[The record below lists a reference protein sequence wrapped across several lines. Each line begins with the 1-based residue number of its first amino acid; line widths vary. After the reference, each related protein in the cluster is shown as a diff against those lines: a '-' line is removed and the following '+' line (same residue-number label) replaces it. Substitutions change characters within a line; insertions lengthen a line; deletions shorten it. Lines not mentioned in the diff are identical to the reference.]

1 MESGSNDIDPFT
13 FIVPHAEF
21 AKSDQELVPDENVL
35 QLDQIPLFELRVLPP
50 IVNVAL
56 KEEPLQIKLL
66 KNLAEAL
73 SPALYAVY

>member
-1 MESGSNDIDPFT
+1 MESGSNDIDPFI
-13 FIVPHAEF
+13 FIVPQAVF

-50 IVNVAL
+50 IVKVAV

-66 KNLAEAL
+66 KNLAEAI
-73 SPALYAVY
+73 PPVLYAVY

>member
-1 MESGSNDIDPFT
+1 MESGSNDIDPLE
-13 FIVPHAEF
+13 FIVTQAEF

-35 QLDQIPLFELRVLPP
+35 QLDQIPLFELRVSPP
-50 IVNVAL
+50 IVKVAV
-56 KEEPLQIKLL
+56 KEEPLQTKSL